1 MKSIFFNDPEMAGN
15 LNSYLSD
22 GDVAPSALHAAA
34 YRLTQSVSPEAV
46 AIRLKQNLAILPVM
60 QKAAEGRDYVWL
72 ETLRYRADSLQAADR
87 VRKEMERPLAET
99 FPYIRVVLLAYT
111 DRFVDLVIVA
121 NRAVFDK
128 SAMDALVCA
137 AISEQEADYQAPAAS
152 SGPEPELSSLLSAD
166 FSPLPDWR
174 GKGDECEKGVIRRR
188 LGVFSDQD
196 DQQLVTGWVSA
207 LATVWARYSAT
218 NVPVVAINDSRAE
231 SVSGWS
237 LVAAPVQE
245 DATAQTLKLSIEHSL
260 RQPIWRSQ
268 ELANRL
274 QDCENGG
281 EVSLAALIYDAAASP
296 HDKVAAC
303 DYAPSLGT
311 PYPLTLLI
319 ESQGQGRYCISGL
332 ADGGV
337 FAADSVEQFFQC
349 VRRAYELLRADGELN
364 LCSFPLLDAKAQQ
377 EVAALGVD
385 RELGDIPTERLEELF
400 ARQVARTPDAIALSY
415 ENEQMTYAQL
425 ERKAHLMALNLVVL
439 NVKPGDRVGICLERS
454 FDLIASM
461 LAILKAGAIYIPMD
475 PAYPEERL
483 SYTCD
488 NAEIRLV
495 ITDADAFPAAEERR
509 LITPS
514 ELERSI
520 DDARVATPSAEQ
532 LSAEE
537 DAYVIYTSGSTG
549 KPKGVV
555 VPHKNVVSLLA
566 ATQEDFGLNA
576 QDAWT
581 FFHSAAFDFSVWEI
595 WGSLLTGAHLVIVP
609 YWVSRAPDEFLELV
623 REKQV
628 SVLNQTP
635 SAFSQF
641 MEMERNGAP
650 LAHLRLVIFGG
661 EPLDAKMLMKWF
673 DRYPESRCRLVNMFG
688 ITETTVHVTAQTITR
703 AEAMVGSRSVGP
715 AIPGWR
721 LYVLDAARN
730 ILPVGVAGEIY
741 VAGAGVASQ
750 YLNRPDLTEERFM
763 PDPFCGGRMYRSGD
777 KGRLLPCGRLEHLG
791 RLDSQVKLRG
801 FRIELD
807 EIRKVLL
814 GVHGVEAAA
823 VVLNQP
829 DKNDPASARLDS
841 YLVLSDIAVED
852 VIVKAEKVLPAYM
865 MPSTFTPVDAM
876 PLTAN
881 GKLDVKKLPAPNG
894 QGKVADKP
902 RVVVAER
909 SPEPVESSVEEM
921 AAETEADRLV
931 ADMVRVWSEVLGREV
946 TAADNFFSLGGNSL
960 YAVRIASA
968 MRAAGLPA
976 LPIRELYVRQTIEK
990 LAPVMV
996 GKGG

>member
-1 MKSIFFNDPEMAGN
+1 MKSTFFNYPEMAGN
-15 LNSYLSD
+15 LSSYLSD

-34 YRLTQSVSPEAV
+34 YRLTQSVNPEAV
-46 AIRLKQNLAILPVM
+46 AMRLKHALAALPFM
-60 QKAAEGRDYVWL
+60 QKTAEGRDYVWI
-72 ETLRYRADSLQAADR
+72 ETLHFRADSLQAADR

-99 FPYIRVVLLAYT
+99 FPYIRVVLLTYA

-128 SAMDALVCA
+128 SSLDAFVCA
-137 AISEQEADYQAPAAS
+137 ALSEQEAVYQSPAAA
-152 SGPEPELSSLLSAD
+152 SGSEPELSSLLSAD

-174 GKGDECEKGVIRRR
+174 GKGEECEEGVIRMP
-188 LGVFSDQD
+188 LGVFSGQD
-196 DQQLVTGWVSA
+196 DQQLVAGWISA
-207 LATVWARYSAT
+207 LTTVWARYSAT
-218 NVPVVAINDSRAE
+218 NGPVVAINDSRAE

-237 LVAAPVQE
+237 LAVAPVQE
-245 DATAQTLKLSIEHSL
+245 DATAQRLRSHIEQSL
-260 RQPIWRSQ
+260 QQPAWRSQ

-281 EVSLAALIYDAAASP
+281 EVSLAALIYDAAKSP
-296 HDKVAAC
+296 HAKVAAC
-303 DYAPSLGT
+303 DYAPSLGA
-311 PYPLTLLI
+311 PYPMTLLI
-319 ESQGQGRYCISGL
+319 ENQGQGRYCVSGL
-332 ADGGV
+332 ADGAL
-337 FAADSVEQFFQC
+337 FAGDRVEQFFQC
-349 VRRAYELLRADGELN
+349 VRRAYELSRADGELN
-364 LCSFPLLDAKAQQ
+364 LRSFALLDEKAQQ
-377 EVAALGVD
+377 EMAALGVD
-385 RELGDIPTERLEELF
+385 RELGEIATERLEQLF
-400 ARQVARTPDAIALSY
+400 VRQAAQTPDAVALSY
-415 ENEQMTYAQL
+415 ENEQMTYAEL

-483 SYTCD
+483 TYTCD

-495 ITDADAFPAAEERR
+495 ITDADAFPVAEGRR

-514 ELERSI
+514 ELERDI
-520 DDARVATPSAEQ
+520 DDARVTTPSAEQ
-532 LSAEE
+532 LSA
-537 DAYVIYTSGSTG
+537 DDAAYVIYTSGSTG

-566 ATQEDFGLNA
+566 ATQADFGLNEK
-576 QDAWT
+576 DAWT

-650 LAHLRLVIFGG
+650 LEHLRLVIFGG
-661 EPLDAKMLMKWF
+661 EPLDAKMLVKWF

-688 ITETTVHVTAQTITR
+688 ITETTVHVTAQTIAR
-703 AEAMVGSRSVGP
+703 AEAIAGSRSVGP

-750 YLNRPDLTEERFM
+750 YLNRPELTEERFM

-852 VIVKAEKVLPAYM
+852 VIVKAEKMLPAYM
-865 MPSTFTPVDAM
+865 MPSTFTPVEAM

-881 GKLDVKKLPAPNG
+881 GKLDVKKLPEPTAPS
-894 QGKVADKP
+894 KAMDKP
-902 RVVVAER
+902 KAAER
-909 SPEPVESSVEEM
+909 PIESAETCVDEPE
-921 AAETEADRLV
+921 AETETDRLIV
-931 ADMVRVWSEVLGREV
+931 DMVRVWSEVLGREV
-946 TAADNFFSLGGNSL
+946 AAADNFFSLGGNSL

-996 GKGG
+996 GHGG